1 MELLNYWPG
10 YLQEITELQELA
22 AAEQPEFTSA
32 AQQIRTAPDDFFLF
46 TLSKAGVERWESI
59 MQITPEQGAS
69 IDSRRDAILM
79 KYLNQ
84 LPFTLRWL
92 QQKLALVFG
101 SDDFRVSVDYPD
113 YTLLVEADS
122 IYENAILGIY
132 HDIRATIPSNMILM
146 VSVSEAQDMAQ
157 YCGFVLHT
165 CDEIYL

>member
-1 MELLNYWPG
+1 
-10 YLQEITELQELA
+10 
-22 AAEQPEFTSA
+22 
-32 AQQIRTAPDDFFLF
+32 
-46 TLSKAGVERWESI
+46 
-59 MQITPEQGAS
+59 
-69 IDSRRDAILM
+69 M

-122 IYENAILGIY
+122 IYEDAILGIY
-132 HDIRATIPSNMILM
+132 HDIRATIPANMILM